1 VDWDGVFLA
10 LKKHGFSG
18 YVAVDVGRVADL
30 DAQMRESKVFLEQLA
45 ARLGV

>member
-1 VDWDGVFLA
+1 VFTA

-18 YVAVDVGRVADL
+18 YVAVDVGRVPDL
-30 DAQMRESKVFLEQLA
+30 DDQVRESKTFLEQLA